1 MLTLCAADA
10 GDLCKALKQVCCH
23 CVLSP
28 EAIQGCGAF
37 QMEGSTLACSVCI
50 SCCRAP
56 PGKLRHSY
64 RLDAAGNADDFPASK
79 GRGETLG
86 KGAFITAHIILRV
99 KRICSDHTSMCFH
112 GVPTGSDGTDLEW
125 CHFIKCLCLWCLD
138 YTLHTDA

>member
-1 MLTLCAADA
+1 MWRLSDGGIHFSMLNMY
-10 GDLCKALKQVCCH
+10 
-23 CVLSP
+23 VLL
-28 EAIQGCGAF
+28 QG
-37 QMEGSTLACSVCI
+37 S
-50 SCCRAP
+50 

-99 KRICSDHTSMCFH
+99 KTICSDHTSMCFH